1 MSEIEKVHDLNAEL
15 TWLSLRI
22 ERKLGNRAAEAR
34 LEGQLRK
41 RFANSP
47 EQRLLVQGIYE

>member
-1 MSEIEKVHDLNAEL
+1 MITLI
-15 TWLSLRI
+15 SLRI